1 MKTSIEQLTTLSH
14 SKNLHSDQLPPPPDM
29 IDINTNKCMWIIND
43 YKIWASSY
51 EEALSL
57 LPLIESF

>member
-1 MKTSIEQLTTLSH
+1 MKTSKLTNTSQ
-14 SKNLHSDQLPPPPDM
+14 SKNLHSDQLTPPPDM
-29 IDINTNKCMWIIND
+29 IDIDNNKYMWIIND

-51 EEALSL
+51 EEALAL